1 MPLPQ
6 QKSREIIF
14 QLLYSYDLGKAHAVD
29 MHPLLMKELS
39 VTRKA
44 IRDAQEKVDLI
55 LTKLPQIDDLIAKT
69 SHSYA
74 FERIQS
80 VERNILRV
88 GIFEIL
94 YDKSI
99 PPKVAIS
106 EAMRLA
112 RKFSTPESAAF
123 VNAVLDT
130 IYKSSEG
137 LKVDIHV
144 IEDALQALIQSE
156 DDAKKASESMPVDET
171 E

>member
-14 QLLYSYDLGKAHAVD
+14 QLLYSYDLGKAHPVD